1 MLIVRRFVSA
11 LSAAAGLVVAGACAS
26 SGVESDDLCDALTG
40 LSLIDLFI
48 ESAEW
53 TASDGTTPPHCKV
66 TGVIETEIN
75 FELLLPDSSSWN
87 GRFLMGGGGGYV
99 GTVQNQAMGLFDEG
113 GTPLQRG
120 YATVGTDT
128 GHEGSG
134 IEAGWALD
142 HQTRQLNWG
151 HRAVHVTA
159 EAAKSIIQQH
169 YGRPPMYS
177 YFVGCSRGG
186 GQAMMESQ
194 RYPADF
200 DGIVAAAPAYNWTAF
215 TAGFVQIQQAM
226 FPDGDLDRPVLT
238 PESLSLLATSILTA
252 CDADDGVVDGVM
264 TDPRRCD
271 FSPAELPRCVG
282 DKPAA
287 DCVTEAQLTAIEAV
301 YKGPVSG
308 EEPFFFGFNYGGE
321 NDEGGWDSWVVESTR
336 QWPLDIP
343 NAQYGFGTEFYKYF
357 VFGDPNWDYKDYDF
371 STWQEDTADISR
383 VVDATETDLREF
395 RNRGG
400 KIIYWTG
407 WSDLALT
414 PLGTID
420 YYEQLEA
427 GDPTV
432 RDYAKLYMLPGVLHC
447 AGGPGPDKV
456 DWVEAI
462 QAWVEEGR
470 APERL
475 LASKRDS
482 AGGVTLTRP
491 VCPYP
496 QEAVYDGVGDPSR
509 QASFRC
515 DRP

>member
-11 LSAAAGLVVAGACAS
+11 LSAAGLVVAGACTS
-26 SGVESDDLCDALTG
+26 SAVKSDDSCDALTG

-53 TASDGTTPPHCKV
+53 TASDETTPAHCKV

-99 GTVQNQAMGLFDEG
+99 GTVQNQAIGLFDEG

-134 IEAGWALD
+134 IQAGWALE

-159 EAAKSIIQQH
+159 EAAKSIIQQY

-252 CDADDGVVDGVM
+252 CDADDGVVDGFM

-287 DCVTEAQLTAIEAV
+287 DCVTETQLTAIEAV

-308 EEPFFFGFNYGGE
+308 EDPFFFGFNYGGE

-336 QWPLDIP
+336 QRLRDIP

-357 VFGDPNWDYKDYDF
+357 VFGDPNWDYKNYDF

-383 VVDATETDLREF
+383 VVDATETDLSEF

-482 AGGVTLTRP
+482 AGTVTLTRP

-496 QEAVYDGVGDPSR
+496 QEAVYDGVGDPSL
-509 QASFRC
+509 QSSFRC
-515 DRP
+515 GRP